1 MNYDK
6 AYIEPVLVVC
16 SGWVM
21 VVAAAGLD
29 DFGLRRGL
37 WRAIR
42 VEPASNGLKFRLKLR
57 NEMHYRRDYL
67 TQEN

>member
-37 WRAIR
+37 
-42 VEPASNGLKFRLKLR
+42 
-57 NEMHYRRDYL
+57 
-67 TQEN
+67 